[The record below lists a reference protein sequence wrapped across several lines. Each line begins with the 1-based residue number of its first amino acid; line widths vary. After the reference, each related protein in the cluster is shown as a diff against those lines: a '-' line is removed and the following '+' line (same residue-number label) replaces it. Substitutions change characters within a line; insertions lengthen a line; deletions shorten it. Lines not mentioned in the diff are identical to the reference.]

1 MGPFFVP
8 AAFVPDPAN
17 LRIWCAV
24 NGVTKQDGNSGDM
37 VFGIEDQIAYGSKM
51 KRLNPATCSQPERRR
66 GPGKSA
72 SNFSRTATSSKPRSK
87 GWAAR
92 ETGSSPGQQQPTAR
106 DTTRRGEESFGE
118 PRRVRKE
125 DHMFVPERGKFYRM
139 PVPYGPMPGPR
150 QIPAGKSVVDHRRNP
165 KRRTF
170 GVSYLVE
177 RARLEALLP
186 PGFSLWGDPVLTVDV
201 TYMWGIDWL
210 AGRGYN
216 TFGVKF
222 PAIACANG
230 ETVHGTF
237 LSVLWENLADPIISG
252 REELG
257 FNKLYCEIPEPRAHD
272 GRYSIRCG
280 WLRHAFFDMEL
291 SDLRDAP
298 PAPSNPQNA
307 GLLHYKFMPRTGDW
321 GAADFAGAVLSPSHP
336 ADIT

>member
-1 MGPFFVP
+1 
-8 AAFVPDPAN
+8 
-17 LRIWCAV
+17 
-24 NGVTKQDGNSGDM
+24 
-37 VFGIEDQIAYGSKM
+37 
-51 KRLNPATCSQPERRR
+51 
-66 GPGKSA
+66 
-72 SNFSRTATSSKPRSK
+72 
-87 GWAAR
+87 
-92 ETGSSPGQQQPTAR
+92 
-106 DTTRRGEESFGE
+106 
-118 PRRVRKE
+118 
-125 DHMFVPERGKFYRM
+125 MFAPERGKFYRM

-150 QIPAGKSVVDHRRNP
+150 QIPAGKSVDHRRNP
-165 KRRTF
+165 THRTF
-170 GVSYLVE
+170 GISYLVH

-222 PAIACANG
+222 PASANANG

-257 FNKLYCEIPEPRAHD
+257 FSKLYCEIPEPRAHA

-280 WLRHAFFDMEL
+280 WLGHFFFEMEL
-291 SDLRDAP
+291 ADLRDAP
-298 PAPSNPQNA
+298 PAPPNPQNA

-321 GAADFAGAVLSPSHP
+321 GTADFAGAVLSPSQPGDIAITARKTGKGQFRFQRSRWEDLPTLYHIVNAL
-336 ADIT
+336 ADIELLEFHGAHLTISEGSTDHANQRIIGHASRVQSAADAAALLPAK

>member
-1 MGPFFVP
+1 
-8 AAFVPDPAN
+8 
-17 LRIWCAV
+17 
-24 NGVTKQDGNSGDM
+24 
-37 VFGIEDQIAYGSKM
+37 
-51 KRLNPATCSQPERRR
+51 
-66 GPGKSA
+66 
-72 SNFSRTATSSKPRSK
+72 
-87 GWAAR
+87 
-92 ETGSSPGQQQPTAR
+92 
-106 DTTRRGEESFGE
+106 
-118 PRRVRKE
+118 
-125 DHMFVPERGKFYRM
+125 MFVPERGKFYRM

-150 QIPAGKSVVDHRRNP
+150 QVPAGKSVDHRRNP
-165 KRRTF
+165 KHRTF

-186 PGFSLWGDPVLTVDV
+186 PGFSLWGEPVLTVDV

-222 PAIACANG
+222 PAIARANG

-280 WLRHAFFDMEL
+280 WLGHAFFDMEL

-307 GLLHYKFMPRTGDW
+307 GLLHYKFMPRTGEW

-336 ADIT
+336 ADITITARKTGTGQFRFTARAGKTCRRSTTSSTRSATSSSSSSAAPISRCPREAPITRTSGSSDRLRVCKAPGTRRRCYRSNNSEPAQ

>member
-1 MGPFFVP
+1 
-8 AAFVPDPAN
+8 
-17 LRIWCAV
+17 
-24 NGVTKQDGNSGDM
+24 
-37 VFGIEDQIAYGSKM
+37 
-51 KRLNPATCSQPERRR
+51 
-66 GPGKSA
+66 
-72 SNFSRTATSSKPRSK
+72 
-87 GWAAR
+87 
-92 ETGSSPGQQQPTAR
+92 
-106 DTTRRGEESFGE
+106 
-118 PRRVRKE
+118 
-125 DHMFVPERGKFYRM
+125 MFAPERGKFYRM

-150 QIPAGKSVVDHRRNP
+150 QIPAGKSVDHRRNP
-165 KRRTF
+165 TRRTF
-170 GVSYLVE
+170 GISYLVH

-222 PAIACANG
+222 LASANANG

-257 FNKLYCEIPEPRAHD
+257 FSKLYCEIPEPRAHA

-280 WLRHAFFDMEL
+280 WLGHFFFEMEL
-291 SDLRDAP
+291 ADLRDAP
-298 PAPSNPQNA
+298 PAPPNPQNA

-321 GAADFAGAVLSPSHP
+321 GTADFAGGVVAIAAGRHCDHCPQDRQGAVPLSALALGRLADALPHRQRACRHRTTRVPRCPSH
-336 ADIT
+336 DLRGKHRSR